1 MALSADWW
9 TEDILESLDSGS
21 CQGLC
26 LRDLADCVTAARI
39 RVDLV
44 LVLARVRDD
53 WPAEC

>member
-1 MALSADWW
+1 M
-9 TEDILESLDSGS
+9 ESLDSGS